1 MYRILT
7 EDKNRETIHE
17 ILKAHV
23 KGYTITEG
31 TGSWQG
37 VEEKCLAI
45 DLIGYTLFTAK
56 AIAHEIKS
64 RNEQE
69 SVLVLGILTTERW
82 I

>member
-45 DLIGYTLFTAK
+45 DLVGDTFLTAES
-56 AIAHEIKS
+56 IATEIKS

>member
-17 ILKAHV
+17 ILKTHV

-45 DLIGYTLFTAK
+45 DLVGYAFLTAES
-56 AIAHEIKS
+56 IATEIKS

-69 SVLVLGILTTERW
+69 SVLVLEIPITEYW